1 MLLNECTDDCGYCS
15 LNEEVVLNNM
25 CPGKYVI
32 EITGFSQL
40 DYGDYEINAI
50 CGGNHTITD
59 SDPQII
65 GFLAGTDSNDIY
77 YALCGFI
84 VLALCCLTI
93 GVGFIQNYKRK
104 RLLRIKRGENV
115 PNVRLEYDS
124 VISDDIDDEVV
135 VNQSFGEG
143 GEEMLDSEVERN
155 MIKFNMRAHTIVS
168 DDDGNPPIAFG
179 ASMMGLDKIDENGE
193 LNMSVVADSSKNNVH
208 GSFECLHHEFN
219 PSILLNKPNNQEA
232 K

>member
-1 MLLNECTDDCGYCS
+1 MLLNECQDDCGYCS

-40 DYGDYEINAI
+40 DYGDYEIAAI
-50 CGGNHTITD
+50 CGGNHSITD
-59 SDPQII
+59 TDPEIA
-65 GFLAGTDSNDIY
+65 GFLASADANDIY

-84 VLALCCLTI
+84 ILALCCLTI
-93 GVGFIQNYKRK
+93 GIGFIQNYKRK
-104 RLLRIKRGENV
+104 RLLHIKRGENV

-124 VISDDIDDEVV
+124 VISDDIEDEVV

-155 MIKFNMRAHTIVS
+155 MIKYDVRAAAVGS
-168 DDDGNPPIAFG
+168 DEDGNPPIAFG
-179 ASMMGLDKIDENGE
+179 APMVVLDKIDENGE
-193 LNMSVVADSSKNNVH
+193 MNLSVMDKNDKQTI
-208 GSFECLHHEFN
+208 GSFELVHHEFN
-219 PSILLNKPNNQEA
+219 PSIVLNKP
-232 K
+232 KK